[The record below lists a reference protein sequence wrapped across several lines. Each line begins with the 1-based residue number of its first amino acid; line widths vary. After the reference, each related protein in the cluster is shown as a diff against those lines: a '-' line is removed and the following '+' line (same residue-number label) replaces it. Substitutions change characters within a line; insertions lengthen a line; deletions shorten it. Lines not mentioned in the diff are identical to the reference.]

1 MDAMNVVMPS
11 VVNYILFYVTKNTQ
25 DENWCILFGKALGH
39 NVQLIAWLYVN
50 RKPVNAEV
58 RKAVFWKKDCIIS
71 DYHWSQVSLQWV
83 KNMRVVKPLPPIGI
97 ITYQRETVGKQ

>member
-39 NVQLIAWLYVN
+39 NVQLTAWLYVN

-58 RKAVFWKKDCIIS
+58 RKAVFWKKDRIIS
-71 DYHWSQVSLQWV
+71 DYHWS
-83 KNMRVVKPLPPIGI
+83 
-97 ITYQRETVGKQ
+97 